1 MDYYDYG
8 VTTTGYSNAGTTFS
22 LVWIIVSVIL
32 AIVGAIL
39 VYFLFLRSKDK
50 PKSAFLANLKEFLD
64 FKKMLIEPLL
74 KVLYLFAAI
83 FVTLGSFAL
92 FGSTGVLGIIIV
104 PLSIILG
111 NVAIRL
117 VYEGIL
123 IKIMIW
129 KNTTEINKKMK

>member
-8 VTTTGYSNAGTTFS
+8 LTTTGYNTGGTTFT
-22 LVWIIVSVIL
+22 LVWTILSVVI
-32 AIVGAIL
+32 AIVGAFL
-39 VYFLFLRSKDK
+39 VYFLFLKAKKD
-50 PKSAFLANLKEFLD
+50 PKNKFLAYLKEFLD

-74 KVLYLFAAI
+74 KILYLFLAI
-83 FVTLGSFAL
+83 LVTIGSIAL
-92 FGSTGVLGIIIV
+92 FGTTGLLGLIIV

-111 NVAIRL
+111 NVVVRL